1 MKVYVF
7 FQQVRSTSFLTI
19 SSFQNYIS
27 LTAYFLSI
35 SQSIN
40 KPSSKNR
47 KDSFFSLK
55 WIKVRSKFKG
65 WYHRDFALF
74 KFICFLDQ
82 EITDMP
88 G

>member
-47 KDSFFSLK
+47 KDSFLAS
-55 WIKVRSKFKG
+55 S
-65 WYHRDFALF
+65 
-74 KFICFLDQ
+74 
-82 EITDMP
+82 E
-88 G
+88 